1 MTKKVLLFADFGIDD
16 ILAII
21 YAYYEK
27 SIQIVGVVA
36 EYGNVTKKTAIR
48 NARYLQRNTG
58 RYDIPLIGG
67 AERSMIGDPAI
78 YYPEVHGPE
87 GFGGYVVN
95 EDFDEPEDVF
105 ENFHQI
111 YDIIEKY
118 DGNITIVCIGRL
130 TSLAT
135 SFILYPETV
144 EKVNGIFVMGG
155 SFNFPG
161 NVTPIAEANIFGD
174 PYAANIV
181 FNHASNLTI
190 FPLNVTQRA
199 ILTSEMVN
207 YIDQVSKMQ
216 NNHLGML
223 IKPMMD
229 YYWQFY
235 KSQIPIID
243 GAPLHDVLTL
253 WGIFNDDHI
262 IYEIK
267 PVKIV
272 TSLGSGFGQTIGDFR
287 DFVQLA
293 EYPVHRIAMKF
304 DYDVFIE
311 RVVTVL
317 TVELNKSF
325 HGNKTSNEPG

>member
-1 MTKKVLLFADFGIDD
+1 MKKKVLLFADFGIDD
-16 ILAII
+16 IMAII

-27 SIQIVGVVA
+27 HVEIVGVVA
-36 EYGNVTKKTAIR
+36 EYGNVDKSTAIR

-67 AERSMIGDPAI
+67 AERSMTGEPPI

-87 GFGGYVVN
+87 GFGGYVLP
-95 EDFDEPEDVF
+95 EDFESEDNIF

-118 DGNITIVCIGRL
+118 DGELTMVCVGRL

-144 EKVNGIFVMGG
+144 AKVSEIYVMGG
-155 SFNFPG
+155 AFNFPG
-161 NVTPIAEANIFGD
+161 NVTPVAEANIFGD

-181 FNHASNLTI
+181 INYAKNLTI
-190 FPLNVTQRA
+190 FPLNVTQKA

-207 YIDQVSKMQ
+207 EINRINKSK
-216 NNHLGML
+216 NNQLGL
-223 IKPMMD
+223 IIKPMMD

-235 KSQIPIID
+235 KSQIPAIP
-243 GAPLHDVLTL
+243 GAPLHDVVTL
-253 WGIFNDDHI
+253 WGVFNENEI
-262 IYEIK
+262 MYEIK
-267 PVKIV
+267 PVKVV
-272 TSLGSGFGQTIGDFR
+272 TSKGAAFGQTIGDLR

-293 EYPVHRIAMKF
+293 EYPVHRIAMEF
-304 DYDVFIE
+304 NYNAFIK
-311 RVVTVL
+311 RVVEVL
-317 TVELNKSF
+317 TLEINN
-325 HGNKTSNEPG
+325 HEIT